1 MKTIVIAAIVLL
13 AGTLTIA
20 MIQQTSPSNNM
31 TFAQVREM
39 IEKDS
44 SIVLLDVRTP
54 SEWNGDSGHLKNAI
68 LIPVQELEARVKELE
83 PQKHKTI
90 IAYCRSGNR
99 SNTATKFLSS
109 KGFNVFNME
118 GGMIQWNAEKFP
130 VVKEKPE

>member
-1 MKTIVIAAIVLL
+1 MKKVFIAAIVLL

-20 MIQQTSPSNNM
+20 MIQKTSPSNNM

-44 SIVLLDVRTP
+44 SIVLLDVRTL
-54 SEWNGDSGHLKNAI
+54 SEWNGDSGHLKGAI

-118 GGMIQWNAEKFP
+118 GGMIQWNAEKLP

>member
-54 SEWNGDSGHLKNAI
+54 SEWNGDSGHLKSAI